1 MLYPKNGAFD
11 AIQNKDIIINAR
23 GFDAIVL
30 QHEIDH
36 LSGIFF
42 YDRIDKK
49 EPFKKVM
56 GAIVI

>member
-1 MLYPKNGAFD
+1 MKAFD
-11 AIQNKDIIINAR
+11 AIQNKDIIITAR

-56 GAIVI
+56 GAIAI